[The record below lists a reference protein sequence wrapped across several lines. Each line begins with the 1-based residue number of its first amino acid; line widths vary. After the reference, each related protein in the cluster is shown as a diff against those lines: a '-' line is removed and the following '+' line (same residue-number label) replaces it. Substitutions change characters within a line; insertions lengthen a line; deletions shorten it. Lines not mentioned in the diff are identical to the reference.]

1 MNMQNIMRSLP
12 LIAGVLGQKYGVK
25 VEVGGSSA
33 YTDGETIHLPSLPAE
48 ATDIQLNLVRSY
60 LDHESAHIRHTDF
73 EVLKQKNITPLKK
86 HIWNILEDWRVEN
99 ELAKRYPGCRQNF
112 NWLIHHT
119 FAKKKYKID
128 PDPGIQIV
136 NYILLSV
143 RAWDVAAVE
152 SNKALVGDSLAKQY
166 LNLLW
171 DINTVLN
178 DAKTHCLSSADC
190 LAYTEEIVKVIENHA
205 KCQEPSKKESNGQAT
220 TISSEADTDGES
232 EPNGIPENILEE
244 LLSYGES
251 MLPSDMGEDVAKQL
265 KDISSKKTAMIVATE
280 SMSQANHL
288 SPSSLSEIQQAS
300 NALSSRLQGLLQ
312 SRKLKRSMPGRS
324 GKLDPHRL
332 NKVWYSSK
340 VFLRHEENQGLNTH
354 VHILLDCS
362 GSMQGKRIKLAS
374 QACYT
379 VAKALS
385 RIDGVKKSVTAFPAK
400 SNGNLPG
407 VFPLLKPN
415 QGMHTMFELTASGGT
430 PLGESLWYVLQQDC
444 MRLESR
450 KLILIL
456 SDGEPDLAT
465 SVVASIKQ
473 GKQLGFEFYGLG
485 IQHGALKQYLPD
497 EYEVINDLNELV
509 PAMFNLLQ
517 GKLLQ
522 I

>member
-1 MNMQNIMRSLP
+1 MNMQNIMSSLP
-12 LIAGVLGQKYGVK
+12 LVASVLGKRYGVK
-25 VEVGGSSA
+25 VIVGGSSA
-33 YTDGETIHLPSLPAE
+33 YTDGETISLPSLPAE

-112 NWLIHHT
+112 NWLIHHE
-119 FAKKKYKID
+119 FAAKQYKIESD
-128 PDPGIQIV
+128 ARINIL
-136 NYILLSV
+136 NYILLTV

-152 SNKALVGDSLAKQY
+152 SNKALVGESLAKQY

-190 LAYTEEIVKVIENHA
+190 LAYAEQIVKLISDH
-205 KCQEPSKKESNGQAT
+205 SKPKDKPASKSSKAP
-220 TISSEADTDGES
+220 SSEGGPGGELSTDASKVLGKMADMKAED
-232 EPNGIPENILEE
+232 
-244 LLSYGES
+244 
-251 MLPSDMGEDVAKQL
+251 LPADMAKNLAKQL
-265 KDISSKKTAMIVATE
+265 KGIGGKARGVDVAME
-280 SMSQANHL
+280 STRQVNHL
-288 SPSSLSEIQQAS
+288 SPSSLAKIQQAS

-332 NKVWYSSK
+332 NKIWYSNK

-354 VHILLDCS
+354 VHIVLDCS
-362 GSMQGKRIKLAS
+362 GSMQGERIKLAS

-385 RIDGVKKSVTAFPAK
+385 RIDGVKLSVTAFPTK
-400 SNGNLPG
+400 RNGDLPG
-407 VFPLLKPN
+407 VFPLLKAN
-415 QGMHTMFELTASGGT
+415 QGLHTKFELTASGGT

-444 MRLESR
+444 VLAENR
-450 KLILIL
+450 KLVLIL

-485 IQHGALKQYLPD
+485 IQHDALKQYLPD

-517 GKLLQ
+517 GKLLPV
-522 I
+522 